1 MWNDDVNGLAC
12 DVEAVLG
19 INLEEVSAHER
30 EDGDAVVEDILW
42 IGG

>member
-12 DVEAVLG
+12 DVEAVLR
-19 INLEEVSAHER
+19 INLQEVSAHER
-30 EDGDAVVEDILW
+30 EDGDAVVEDVLG